1 VISKG
6 FGTLRKL
13 TLKDIARKAE
23 VSPSTVSLV
32 LRDSPLVADA
42 TRDKIRATME
52 ELGYV
57 YNRGAANLRSRRSK
71 TIGLIVCEI
80 TNPFYAEMVAGI
92 DTVMDR
98 NGWITFLANSSESP
112 ERQARFIQ
120 RIREQSA
127 DGIILTAAEGTEPEI
142 VSQLRAWRMP
152 FVQALRKIGD
162 DTGDYVGPDY
172 RLGMS
177 LAVEH
182 LIGLGHKRIAFIGG
196 ARRTSALRE
205 RLAGY
210 RNAMKRHGLEAEPVF
225 SCPATREQGV
235 KVIREALAMRDP
247 PTAAICYNDVIAFG
261 VILGLLEAG
270 RQPGKDVNL
279 VGFDNIA
286 EAALSRP
293 ALTTIAVEP
302 RQIGQEVA
310 ELILRRI
317 ADPTGRPEQVIL
329 PPRLIIRDT

>member
-1 VISKG
+1 M
-6 FGTLRKL
+6 RKL
-13 TLKDIARKAE
+13 TLKDIARQAK

-32 LRDSPLVADA
+32 LRESPLVAEA
-42 TRDKIRATME
+42 TRNKIRATME

-57 YNRGAANLRSRRSK
+57 YNRGAANLRSQRSK
-71 TIGLIVCEI
+71 TIGLVVCEI

-98 NGWITFLANSSESP
+98 NGWIAFLANSSESP
-112 ERQARFIQ
+112 ERQERFIQ
-120 RIREQSA
+120 RIREQNA
-127 DGIILTAAEGTEPEI
+127 DGIILTAAEGTEPDI
-142 VSQLRAWRMP
+142 VSRLRAWRIP
-152 FVQALRKIGD
+152 FVQALRRIGD
-162 DTGDYVGPDY
+162 DGGDYVGPDY
-172 RLGMS
+172 RMGVS

-182 LIGLGHKRIAFIGG
+182 LTGLGHKRIAFIGA

-205 RLAGY
+205 RLTGF
-210 RNAMKRHGLEAEPVF
+210 RNAMKRHHLSADTVIA
-225 SCPATREQGV
+225 CPATREQGA
-235 KVIREALAMRDP
+235 KAIREALAMPDP
-247 PTAAICYNDVIAFG
+247 PTAAVCYNDIVAFG

-270 RQPGKDVNL
+270 RQPGADFNL

>member
-1 VISKG
+1 M
-6 FGTLRKL
+6 RKL
-13 TLKDIARKAE
+13 TLKDIARHAK

-42 TRDKIRATME
+42 TRTKIRATME

-57 YNRGAANLRSRRSK
+57 YNRGAANLRSQRSK
-71 TIGLIVCEI
+71 TIGLVVCEI

-120 RIREQSA
+120 RIREQNA

-142 VSQLRAWRMP
+142 VSRLRHWRIP
-152 FVQALRKIGD
+152 FVQALRRIGD
-162 DTGDYVGPDY
+162 DAGDYVGPDY

-182 LIGLGHKRIAFIGG
+182 LIGLGHKGIAFIGG
-196 ARRTSALRE
+196 ARRHSALRE

-210 RNAMKRHGLEAEPVF
+210 RSAMKRHGLDPEPVF

-235 KVIREALAMRDP
+235 KVIREALAMRQP
-247 PTAAICYNDVIAFG
+247 PTAAICYNDITAFG

-270 RQPGKDVNL
+270 RQPGKDFNL

-302 RQIGQEVA
+302 RHIGQVVA

-317 ADPTGRPEQVIL
+317 ADPIGRPEQVIL

>member
-1 VISKG
+1 M
-6 FGTLRKL
+6 RKL
-13 TLKDIARKAE
+13 TLKDIARQAK

-32 LRDSPLVADA
+32 LRDSPLVAEA
-42 TRDKIRATME
+42 TRSRIRATME

-57 YNRGAANLRSRRSK
+57 YNRGAANLRSRQSK
-71 TIGLIVCEI
+71 TIGLVVCEI

-98 NGWITFLANSSESP
+98 NGWIAFLANSSESP

-120 RIREQSA
+120 RIREQNA

-142 VSQLRAWRMP
+142 VSRLKAWRIP
-152 FVQALRKIGD
+152 FVQALRRIGD
-162 DTGDYVGPDY
+162 EAGDYVGPDY

-205 RLAGY
+205 RLSGY
-210 RNAMKRHGLEAEPVF
+210 RSAMKRHGLDAEPIL

-235 KVIREALAMRDP
+235 KAIREALALRTP
-247 PTAAICYNDVIAFG
+247 PTAAICYNDVTAFG

-270 RQPGKDVNL
+270 RQPGKDFNL

-286 EAALSRP
+286 EASLSRP

-317 ADPTGRPEQVIL
+317 ADPSGRPEQVIL

>member
-1 VISKG
+1 M
-6 FGTLRKL
+6 RKL
-13 TLKDIARKAE
+13 TLKDIARQAK

-32 LRDSPLVADA
+32 LRDSPLVAEA
-42 TRDKIRATME
+42 TRSRIRATME

-57 YNRGAANLRSRRSK
+57 YNRGAANLRSQRSK
-71 TIGLIVCEI
+71 TIGLVVCEI

-98 NGWITFLANSSESP
+98 NGWIAFLANSSESP

-120 RIREQSA
+120 RIREQNV

-142 VSQLRAWRMP
+142 IARLHSWRIP
-152 FVQALRKIGD
+152 CVQALRRIGD
-162 DTGDYVGPDY
+162 GAGDYVGPDY
-172 RLGMS
+172 RLGVS

-182 LIGLGHKRIAFIGG
+182 LVGLGHKRIAFIGG

-210 RNAMKRHGLEAEPVF
+210 RSTMKRHALDAEPVF

-235 KVIREALAMRDP
+235 KAIREALAMRDP
-247 PTAAICYNDVIAFG
+247 PTAAICYNDITAFG
-261 VILGLLEAG
+261 AILGLLEVG
-270 RQPGKDVNL
+270 RQPGKDFNL

-317 ADPTGRPEQVIL
+317 ADPNGRPEQVIL

>member
-1 VISKG
+1 M
-6 FGTLRKL
+6 RKL
-13 TLKDIARKAE
+13 TLKDIAKQAQ

-32 LRDSPLVADA
+32 LRDSPLVAEA
-42 TRDKIRATME
+42 TRSKIRATME

-57 YNRGAANLRSRRSK
+57 YNRGAANLRSQRSK
-71 TIGLIVCEI
+71 TIGVVVCEI

-92 DTVMDR
+92 DTVMDQ
-98 NGWITFLANSSESP
+98 NGWIAFLANSSESP

-120 RIREQSA
+120 RIREQNA
-127 DGIILTAAEGTEPEI
+127 DGIILAAAEGTAPEI
-142 VSQLRAWRMP
+142 ASQLRAWRIP
-152 FVQALRKIGD
+152 FVQALRRIGD
-162 DTGDYVGPDY
+162 ESADYVGPDY

-182 LIGLGHKRIAFIGG
+182 LIGLGHKRIAFMGG

-205 RLAGY
+205 RLTGY
-210 RNAMKRHGLEAEPVF
+210 RSAMKRHGLDPEPVF

-270 RQPGKDVNL
+270 RQPGTDFNL

-317 ADPTGRPEQVIL
+317 ADPTGRPEQVIIA
-329 PPRLIIRDT
+329 PRLIIRDT

>member
-1 VISKG
+1 M
-6 FGTLRKL
+6 RKL
-13 TLKDIARKAE
+13 TLKDIARHAK

-42 TRDKIRATME
+42 TRAKIRATME

-57 YNRGAANLRSRRSK
+57 YNRGAANLRSQRSK
-71 TIGLIVCEI
+71 SIGLVVCEI

-98 NGWITFLANSSESP
+98 NGWIAFLANSSESP

-120 RIREQSA
+120 RIREQNA

-142 VSQLRAWRMP
+142 ISRLKHWRIP
-152 FVQALRKIGD
+152 FVQALRRVGD
-162 DTGDYVGPDY
+162 EAGDYVGPDY

-196 ARRTSALRE
+196 ARRHSALRE
-205 RLAGY
+205 RLSGY
-210 RNAMKRHGLEAEPVF
+210 RSAMKRHGLDPEPIF

-235 KVIREALAMRDP
+235 KVIREALAMRQP
-247 PTAAICYNDVIAFG
+247 PTAAICYNDITAFG

-270 RQPGKDVNL
+270 RQPGKDFNL

-293 ALTTIAVEP
+293 ALTTISVDP
-302 RQIGQEVA
+302 RHVGEEVA

-317 ADPTGRPEQVIL
+317 ADPGGRPEQVIL

>member
-1 VISKG
+1 M
-6 FGTLRKL
+6 RKL
-13 TLKDIARKAE
+13 TLKDIAKQAQ

-32 LRDSPLVADA
+32 LRDSPLVAEA
-42 TRDKIRATME
+42 TRSKIRATME

-57 YNRGAANLRSRRSK
+57 YNRGAANLRSQRSK
-71 TIGLIVCEI
+71 TIGLVVCEI

-92 DTVMDR
+92 DTVMDQ
-98 NGWITFLANSSESP
+98 NGWIAFLANSSESP

-120 RIREQSA
+120 RIREQNA
-127 DGIILTAAEGTEPEI
+127 DGIILTAAEGTAPEI
-142 VSQLRAWRMP
+142 ASQLRAWRIP
-152 FVQALRKIGD
+152 FVQALRRIGD
-162 DTGDYVGPDY
+162 ESADYVGPDY

-182 LIGLGHKRIAFIGG
+182 LIGLGHKRIAFMGG

-205 RLAGY
+205 RLTGY
-210 RNAMKRHGLEAEPVF
+210 RSAMKRHGLDPEPVF

-270 RQPGKDVNL
+270 RQPGTDFNL

-317 ADPTGRPEQVIL
+317 ADPTGRPEQVIIA
-329 PPRLIIRDT
+329 PRLIIRDT

>member
-1 VISKG
+1 M
-6 FGTLRKL
+6 RKL
-13 TLKDIARKAE
+13 TLKDIAREAE

-52 ELGYV
+52 QLGYV

-71 TIGLIVCEI
+71 TIGLVVCEI

-98 NGWITFLANSSESP
+98 NGWISFLANSSESA

-120 RIREQSA
+120 RIREQNA

-152 FVQALRKIGD
+152 FVQALRRIGD
-162 DTGDYVGPDY
+162 DAGDYVGPDY

-182 LIGLGHKRIAFIGG
+182 LIALGHKRIAFIGG

-210 RNAMKRHGLEAEPVF
+210 RHAMKRHGMEPEPVF
-225 SCPATREQGV
+225 PPAPPRGS
-235 KVIREALAMRDP
+235 KASRSSARRWRCAIRR
-247 PTAAICYNDVIAFG
+247 
-261 VILGLLEAG
+261 
-270 RQPGKDVNL
+270 
-279 VGFDNIA
+279 
-286 EAALSRP
+286 
-293 ALTTIAVEP
+293 
-302 RQIGQEVA
+302 
-310 ELILRRI
+310 LRRS
-317 ADPTGRPEQVIL
+317 ATTTSSPSV
-329 PPRLIIRDT
+329 

>member
-1 VISKG
+1 M
-6 FGTLRKL
+6 RKL
-13 TLKDIARKAE
+13 TLKDIARHAE

-32 LRDSPLVADA
+32 LRDSPLVAEA

-71 TIGLIVCEI
+71 TIGLVVCEI

-98 NGWITFLANSSESP
+98 NGWISFLANSSESP
-112 ERQARFIQ
+112 ARQARFIQ
-120 RIREQSA
+120 RIREQNA

-142 VSQLRAWRMP
+142 VSQLRAWRIP
-152 FVQALRKIGD
+152 FVQALRRIGD
-162 DTGDYVGPDY
+162 ESGDYVGPDY

-210 RNAMKRHGLEAEPVF
+210 RNAMKRHGLEPEPIF

-235 KVIREALAMRDP
+235 KVIREALAMREP

-261 VILGLLEAG
+261 VILGLLETG
-270 RQPGKDVNL
+270 RQPGTDFNL

>member
-1 VISKG
+1 M
-6 FGTLRKL
+6 RKL
-13 TLKDIARKAE
+13 TLKDIARHAD

-32 LRDSPLVADA
+32 LRDSPLVAEA
-42 TRDKIRATME
+42 TRNKIRATME

-71 TIGLIVCEI
+71 TIGLVVCEI

-98 NGWITFLANSSESP
+98 NGWISFLANSSESP

-120 RIREQSA
+120 RIREQNA

-142 VSQLRAWRMP
+142 VSQLRAWRIP
-152 FVQALRKIGD
+152 FVQALRRIGD
-162 DTGDYVGPDY
+162 ESGDYVGPDY

-210 RNAMKRHGLEAEPVF
+210 RNAMKRHGLEPEPIF

-235 KVIREALAMRDP
+235 KAIREALAMREP

-261 VILGLLEAG
+261 VILGLLETG
-270 RQPGKDVNL
+270 RQPGTDFNL

>member
-1 VISKG
+1 M
-6 FGTLRKL
+6 RKL
-13 TLKDIARKAE
+13 TLKDIARQAK

-32 LRDSPLVADA
+32 LRESPLVAEA
-42 TRDKIRATME
+42 TRSRIRATME

-71 TIGLIVCEI
+71 TIGLVVCEI

-98 NGWITFLANSSESP
+98 NGWIAFLANSSESP

-120 RIREQSA
+120 RIREQNV

-142 VSQLRAWRMP
+142 VSRLKAWRLP
-152 FVQALRKIGD
+152 CVQALRRIGEEN
-162 DTGDYVGPDY
+162 GDYVGPDY
-172 RLGMS
+172 RMGVS

-182 LIGLGHKRIAFIGG
+182 LIGLGHKGIAFIGG

-205 RLAGY
+205 RLAGF
-210 RNAMKRHGLEAEPVF
+210 RNAMKRHGLGAETVIA
-225 SCPATREQGV
+225 CPATREQGA
-235 KVIREALAMRDP
+235 KVIREALSLPDP
-247 PTAAICYNDVIAFG
+247 PTAAVCYNDIIAFG
-261 VILGLLEAG
+261 VILGLLESG
-270 RQPGKDVNL
+270 RQPGVDFNL

-310 ELILRRI
+310 ELVLRRI
-317 ADPTGRPEQVIL
+317 ADPGGRPEQVIL

>member
-1 VISKG
+1 M
-6 FGTLRKL
+6 RKL
-13 TLKDIARKAE
+13 TLKDIARQAE

-71 TIGLIVCEI
+71 TIGLVVCEI

-120 RIREQSA
+120 RIREQNA
-127 DGIILTAAEGTEPEI
+127 DGIILTAAEGTKPEI
-142 VSQLRAWRMP
+142 VSQLRAWRIP
-152 FVQALRKIGD
+152 FVQALRRISD
-162 DTGDYVGPDY
+162 EAGDYVGPDY

-210 RNAMKRHGLEAEPVF
+210 RAAMKRHGLEPEPVF

-235 KVIREALAMRDP
+235 KVIREALAMREP

-270 RQPGKDVNL
+270 RQPGTDFNL

>member
-1 VISKG
+1 M
-6 FGTLRKL
+6 RKL
-13 TLKDIARKAE
+13 TLKDIARHAK

-32 LRDSPLVADA
+32 LRDSPLVAEA
-42 TRDKIRATME
+42 TRSKIRATID

-71 TIGLIVCEI
+71 TIGVVVSEI
-80 TNPFYAEMVAGI
+80 TNPFYAELVAGI
-92 DTVMDR
+92 DAVMDR
-98 NGWITFLANSSESP
+98 TGWIAFLATSSESP

-120 RIREQSA
+120 RIREQNV
-127 DGIILTAAEGTEPEI
+127 DGIILTAAEGTEPEFI
-142 VSQLRAWRMP
+142 ARLQGWRIP
-152 FVQALRKIGD
+152 CVQALRRVGD
-162 DTGDYVGPDY
+162 ETSDYVGPDY
-172 RLGMS
+172 RMGVS
-177 LAVEH
+177 LAVER
-182 LIGLGHKRIAFIGG
+182 LIALGHKRIAFIGG
-196 ARRTSALRE
+196 ARRISALRE

-210 RNAMKRHGLEAEPVF
+210 RDALKRHGLAAEPVI
-225 SCPATREQGV
+225 SCPATREQGA
-235 KVIREALAMRDP
+235 KAIREALAMADP
-247 PTAAICYNDVIAFG
+247 PTAAVCYNDLTAFG
-261 VILGLLEAG
+261 VILGLQEAG
-270 RQPGKDVNL
+270 RQPGVDFNL

-317 ADPTGRPEQVIL
+317 ADPNGRPEQVIL

>member
-1 VISKG
+1 M
-6 FGTLRKL
+6 RKL
-13 TLKDIARKAE
+13 TLKDIARQAK

-32 LRDSPLVADA
+32 LRESPLVAEA
-42 TRDKIRATME
+42 TRSRIRATME

-71 TIGLIVCEI
+71 TIGLVVCEI

-98 NGWITFLANSSESP
+98 NGWIAFLANSSESP

-120 RIREQSA
+120 RIREQNV

-142 VSQLRAWRMP
+142 VSRLKAWRLP
-152 FVQALRKIGD
+152 CVQALRRIGEEN
-162 DTGDYVGPDY
+162 GDYVGPDY
-172 RLGMS
+172 RMGVS

-205 RLAGY
+205 RLAGF
-210 RNAMKRHGLEAEPVF
+210 RNAMKRHGLGAETVIA
-225 SCPATREQGV
+225 CPATREQGA
-235 KVIREALAMRDP
+235 KVIREALSLPDP
-247 PTAAICYNDVIAFG
+247 PTAAVCYNDIIAFG
-261 VILGLLEAG
+261 VILGLLESG
-270 RQPGKDVNL
+270 RQPGVDFNL

-310 ELILRRI
+310 ELVLRRI
-317 ADPTGRPEQVIL
+317 ADPGGRPEQVIL

>member
-1 VISKG
+1 
-6 FGTLRKL
+6 
-13 TLKDIARKAE
+13 
-23 VSPSTVSLV
+23 
-32 LRDSPLVADA
+32 LVADA

-71 TIGLIVCEI
+71 TIGLVVCEI

-120 RIREQSA
+120 RIREQNA
-127 DGIILTAAEGTEPEI
+127 DGIILTAAEGTKPEI
-142 VSQLRAWRMP
+142 VSQLRAWRIP
-152 FVQALRKIGD
+152 FVQALRRISD
-162 DTGDYVGPDY
+162 EAGDYVGPDY

-210 RNAMKRHGLEAEPVF
+210 RAAMKRHGLEPEPVF

-235 KVIREALAMRDP
+235 KVIREALAMREP

-270 RQPGKDVNL
+270 RQPGTDFNL

>member
-1 VISKG
+1 M
-6 FGTLRKL
+6 RKL
-13 TLKDIARKAE
+13 TLKDIARHAK

-32 LRDSPLVADA
+32 LRESPLVADA
-42 TRDKIRATME
+42 TRARIRATME

-57 YNRGAANLRSRRSK
+57 YNRGAANLRSQRSK
-71 TIGLIVCEI
+71 SIGLVVCEI

-98 NGWITFLANSSESP
+98 NGWIAFLANSSESP

-120 RIREQSA
+120 RIREQNA

-142 VSQLRAWRMP
+142 IQRLLAWRIP
-152 FVQALRKIGD
+152 FVQALRRIGD
-162 DTGDYVGPDY
+162 GNGDYVGPDY

-196 ARRTSALRE
+196 ARRHSALRE

-210 RNAMKRHGLEAEPVF
+210 RSAMKRHGLDAEPVF
-225 SCPATREQGV
+225 SCPATREDGV
-235 KVIREALAMRDP
+235 KVMREALTMRQP
-247 PTAAICYNDVIAFG
+247 PTAAICYNDVTAFG

-270 RQPGKDVNL
+270 RQPGKDFNL

-293 ALTTIAVEP
+293 ALTTIAVDP
-302 RQIGQEVA
+302 RQIGREVA

-317 ADPTGRPEQVIL
+317 ADPAGRPEQVIL

>member
-1 VISKG
+1 M
-6 FGTLRKL
+6 RKL
-13 TLKDIARKAE
+13 TLKDIARQAK

-42 TRDKIRATME
+42 TRNKIRATME

-71 TIGLIVCEI
+71 TIGLVVCEI

-98 NGWITFLANSSESP
+98 NGWIAFLANSSESP

-120 RIREQSA
+120 RIREQNV

-142 VSQLRAWRMP
+142 VSRLHAWRMP
-152 FVQALRKIGD
+152 FVQALRRIGD
-162 DTGDYVGPDY
+162 AAGDYVGPDY

-182 LIGLGHKRIAFIGG
+182 LIGMGHKRIAFIGG

-205 RLAGY
+205 RLSGY
-210 RNAMKRHGLEAEPVF
+210 RSAMKRHGLDAEPVF

-235 KVIREALAMRDP
+235 KAIREALAMRDP

-270 RQPGKDVNL
+270 RQPGIDFNL

-302 RQIGQEVA
+302 RQIGQEVG

>member
-1 VISKG
+1 M
-6 FGTLRKL
+6 RKL
-13 TLKDIARKAE
+13 TLKDIAKQAQ

-32 LRDSPLVADA
+32 LRDSPLVAEA
-42 TRDKIRATME
+42 TRSKIRATME

-57 YNRGAANLRSRRSK
+57 YNRGAANLRSQRSK
-71 TIGLIVCEI
+71 TIGVVVCEI

-92 DTVMDR
+92 DTVMDQ
-98 NGWITFLANSSESP
+98 NGWIAFLANSSESP

-120 RIREQSA
+120 RIREQNA
-127 DGIILTAAEGTEPEI
+127 DGIILTAAEGTAPEI
-142 VSQLRAWRMP
+142 ASQLRAWRIP
-152 FVQALRKIGD
+152 FVQALRRIGD
-162 DTGDYVGPDY
+162 ESADYVGPDY

-182 LIGLGHKRIAFIGG
+182 LIGLGHKRIAFMGG

-205 RLAGY
+205 RLTGY
-210 RNAMKRHGLEAEPVF
+210 RSAMKRHGLDPEPVF

-270 RQPGKDVNL
+270 RQPGTDFNL

-317 ADPTGRPEQVIL
+317 ADPTGRPEQVII

>member
-1 VISKG
+1 M
-6 FGTLRKL
+6 RKL
-13 TLKDIARKAE
+13 TLKDIARHAK
-23 VSPSTVSLV
+23 VSTSTVSLV
-32 LRDSPLVADA
+32 LRDSPLVAEA
-42 TRDKIRATME
+42 TRSKVRATME

-71 TIGLIVCEI
+71 TIGVVVCEI
-80 TNPFYAEMVAGI
+80 TNPFYAELVAGI

-98 NGWITFLANSSESP
+98 AGWIAFLANSSESP

-120 RIREQSA
+120 RIREQNV
-127 DGIILTAAEGTEPEI
+127 DGIVLTAAEGTEPEF
-142 VSQLRAWRMP
+142 VSRLHDWRIP
-152 FVQALRKIGD
+152 CVQALRRVGD
-162 DTGDYVGPDY
+162 ESGDYVGPDY
-172 RLGMS
+172 RLGVS

-182 LIGLGHKRIAFIGG
+182 LIALGHKRITFIGG
-196 ARRTSALRE
+196 ARRISALRE

-210 RNAMKRHGLEAEPVF
+210 RNAMKRHGLEPEPVVP
-225 SCPATREQGV
+225 CPATREHGA
-235 KVIREALAMRDP
+235 KAIRHVLSGHNP
-247 PTAAICYNDVIAFG
+247 PTAAVCYNDITAFG

-270 RQPGKDVNL
+270 HQPGRDFNL
-279 VGFDNIA
+279 VGFDNIS

-317 ADPTGRPEQVIL
+317 ADPDGRPEQVIL

>member
-1 VISKG
+1 M
-6 FGTLRKL
+6 RKL
-13 TLKDIARKAE
+13 TLKDIAKQAQ

-32 LRDSPLVADA
+32 LRDSPLVAEA
-42 TRDKIRATME
+42 TRSKIRATME

-57 YNRGAANLRSRRSK
+57 YNRGAANLRSQRSK
-71 TIGLIVCEI
+71 TIGVVVCEI

-92 DTVMDR
+92 DTVMDQ
-98 NGWITFLANSSESP
+98 NGWIAFLANSSESP

-120 RIREQSA
+120 RIREQNA
-127 DGIILTAAEGTEPEI
+127 DGIILTAAEGTAPEI
-142 VSQLRAWRMP
+142 ASQLRAWRIP
-152 FVQALRKIGD
+152 FVQALRRIGD
-162 DTGDYVGPDY
+162 ESADYVGPDY

-182 LIGLGHKRIAFIGG
+182 LIGLGHKRIAFMGG

-205 RLAGY
+205 RLTGY
-210 RNAMKRHGLEAEPVF
+210 RSAMKRHGLDPEPVF

-270 RQPGKDVNL
+270 RQPGTDFNL

-317 ADPTGRPEQVIL
+317 ADPTGRPEQVIIA
-329 PPRLIIRDT
+329 PRLIIRDT

>member
-1 VISKG
+1 M
-6 FGTLRKL
+6 RKL
-13 TLKDIARKAE
+13 TLKDIAKQAQ

-32 LRDSPLVADA
+32 LRDSPLVAEA
-42 TRDKIRATME
+42 TRSKIRATME

-57 YNRGAANLRSRRSK
+57 YNRGAANLRSQRSK
-71 TIGLIVCEI
+71 TIGVVVCEI

-92 DTVMDR
+92 DTVMDQ
-98 NGWITFLANSSESP
+98 NGWIAFLANSSESP

-120 RIREQSA
+120 RIREQNA
-127 DGIILTAAEGTEPEI
+127 DGIILTAAEGTAPEI
-142 VSQLRAWRMP
+142 ASQLRAWRIP
-152 FVQALRKIGD
+152 FVQALRRIGD
-162 DTGDYVGPDY
+162 ESADYVGPDY

-182 LIGLGHKRIAFIGG
+182 LIGLGHKRIAFMGG

-205 RLAGY
+205 RLTGY
-210 RNAMKRHGLEAEPVF
+210 RSAMKRHGLDPEPVF

-235 KVIREALAMRDP
+235 KAIREALAMRDP

-270 RQPGKDVNL
+270 RQPGTDFNL

>member
-1 VISKG
+1 M
-6 FGTLRKL
+6 RKL
-13 TLKDIARKAE
+13 TLKDIARQAK

-42 TRDKIRATME
+42 TRSKIRATME

-57 YNRGAANLRSRRSK
+57 YNRGAANLRSQRSK
-71 TIGLIVCEI
+71 TIGLVVCEI

-112 ERQARFIQ
+112 ERQGRFIQ
-120 RIREQSA
+120 RIREQNA
-127 DGIILTAAEGTEPEI
+127 DGIILTAAEGTDPEI
-142 VSQLRAWRMP
+142 ISRLHAWRIP
-152 FVQALRKIGD
+152 FVQALRRISD
-162 DTGDYVGPDY
+162 AAGDYVGPDY
-172 RLGMS
+172 KLGMS

-210 RNAMKRHGLEAEPVF
+210 RNAMKRHGLDPEPVF

-235 KVIREALAMRDP
+235 KVIREALAMRNP
-247 PTAAICYNDVIAFG
+247 PTAAICYNDIMAFG
-261 VILGLLEAG
+261 AILGLLEVG
-270 RQPGKDVNL
+270 RQPGRDFNL

-317 ADPTGRPEQVIL
+317 ADPSGRPEQVIL

>member
-1 VISKG
+1 M
-6 FGTLRKL
+6 RKL
-13 TLKDIARKAE
+13 TLKDIAKQAQ

-32 LRDSPLVADA
+32 LRDSPLVAEA
-42 TRDKIRATME
+42 TRSKIRATME

-57 YNRGAANLRSRRSK
+57 YNRGAANLRSQRSK
-71 TIGLIVCEI
+71 TIGLVVCEI

-92 DTVMDR
+92 DTVMDQ

-120 RIREQSA
+120 RIREQNA

-142 VSQLRAWRMP
+142 AAQLRAWRIP
-152 FVQALRKIGD
+152 FVQALRRIGD
-162 DTGDYVGPDY
+162 ESADYVGPDY

-182 LIGLGHKRIAFIGG
+182 LIGLGHKRIAFMGG

-205 RLAGY
+205 RLTGY
-210 RNAMKRHGLEAEPVF
+210 RSAMKRHGLDPEPVF

-270 RQPGKDVNL
+270 RQPGTDFNL

-317 ADPTGRPEQVIL
+317 ADPTGRPEQVIIA
-329 PPRLIIRDT
+329 PRLIIRDT

>member
-1 VISKG
+1 M
-6 FGTLRKL
+6 RKL
-13 TLKDIARKAE
+13 TLKDIARQAK

-32 LRDSPLVADA
+32 LRDSPLVAET
-42 TRDKIRATME
+42 TRNKVRATME
-52 ELGYV
+52 QLDYV
-57 YNRGAANLRSRRSK
+57 YNRGAANLRSQQSK
-71 TIGLIVCEI
+71 TIGVVVCEI

-92 DTVMDR
+92 DTVMDS
-98 NGWITFLANSSESP
+98 NGWIAFLANSSESP

-120 RIREQSA
+120 RIREQNA

-142 VSQLRAWRMP
+142 VSRLHALRIP
-152 FVQALRKIGD
+152 FVQALRRVGD
-162 DTGDYVGPDY
+162 ENADYVGPDY

-210 RNAMKRHGLEAEPVF
+210 RSAMKRHRLEPGPVF

-235 KVIREALAMRDP
+235 KAIREALAMGDP

-270 RQPGKDVNL
+270 RQPGTDFRV

-302 RQIGQEVA
+302 RQIGREVA

>member
-1 VISKG
+1 MTRKTAPAPRV
-6 FGTLRKL
+6 TLAN
-13 TLKDIARKAE
+13 IAE
-23 VSPSTVSLV
+23 GCGVSRATVSLV
-32 LRDSPLVADA
+32 VRNSPLVHAE
-42 TRDKIRATME
+42 TRAKVEAEFKRQ
-52 ELGYV
+52 GYV

-71 TIGLIVCEI
+71 TIGLVVCEI

-98 NGWITFLANSSESP
+98 NGWISFLANSSESP

-120 RIREQSA
+120 RIREQNA

-142 VSQLRAWRMP
+142 VSQLRAWRIP
-152 FVQALRKIGD
+152 FVQALRRIGD
-162 DTGDYVGPDY
+162 ESGDYVGPDY

-210 RNAMKRHGLEAEPVF
+210 RNAMKRHGLEPEPIF

-235 KVIREALAMRDP
+235 KAIREALAMREP

-261 VILGLLEAG
+261 VILGLLETG
-270 RQPGKDVNL
+270 RQPGTDFNL

-317 ADPTGRPEQVIL
+317 ADPTGPPEQVIL

>member
-1 VISKG
+1 M
-6 FGTLRKL
+6 RKL
-13 TLKDIARKAE
+13 TLKDIARHAD

-32 LRDSPLVADA
+32 LRDSPLVAEA
-42 TRDKIRATME
+42 TRNKIRATME

-71 TIGLIVCEI
+71 TIGLVVCEI
-80 TNPFYAEMVAGI
+80 TNPFYAEMVADI

-98 NGWITFLANSSESP
+98 NGWISFLANSSESP

-120 RIREQSA
+120 RIREQNA

-142 VSQLRAWRMP
+142 VSQLRAWRIP
-152 FVQALRKIGD
+152 FVQALRRIGD
-162 DTGDYVGPDY
+162 ESGDYVGPDY

-210 RNAMKRHGLEAEPVF
+210 RNAMKRHGLEPEPIF

-235 KVIREALAMRDP
+235 KAIREALAMREP

-261 VILGLLEAG
+261 VILGLLETG
-270 RQPGKDVNL
+270 RQPGTDFNL

>member
-1 VISKG
+1 MP
-6 FGTLRKL
+6 R
-13 TLKDIARKAE
+13 
-23 VSPSTVSLV
+23 
-32 LRDSPLVADA
+32 A
-42 TRDKIRATME
+42 TRSAPPWNSSATSIT
-52 ELGYV
+52 
-57 YNRGAANLRSRRSK
+57 RGAANLRSRRSK
-71 TIGLIVCEI
+71 TIGLVVCEI

-98 NGWITFLANSSESP
+98 NGWISFLANSSESA

-120 RIREQSA
+120 RIREQNA

-152 FVQALRKIGD
+152 FVQALRRIGD
-162 DTGDYVGPDY
+162 DAGDYVGPDY

-182 LIGLGHKRIAFIGG
+182 LIALGHKRIAFIGG

-210 RNAMKRHGLEAEPVF
+210 RHAMKRHGMEPEPVF

-270 RQPGKDVNL
+270 RQPGTDFNL

-302 RQIGQEVA
+302 RQIGEEVA

>member
-1 VISKG
+1 M
-6 FGTLRKL
+6 RKL
-13 TLKDIARKAE
+13 TLKDIARQAD

-32 LRDSPLVADA
+32 LRESPLVAEA
-42 TRDKIRATME
+42 TRTKVRATME

-71 TIGLIVCEI
+71 TIGLVVCEI
-80 TNPFYAEMVAGI
+80 TNPFYAELVAGI

-98 NGWITFLANSSESP
+98 SGWIAFLANSSESP
-112 ERQARFIQ
+112 ERQDRFIQ
-120 RIREQSA
+120 RIREQNA
-127 DGIILTAAEGTEPEI
+127 DGIILAAAEGTEPAI
-142 VSQLRAWRMP
+142 IAQLRAWKLP
-152 FVQALRKIGD
+152 CVQALRRVGD
-162 DTGDYVGPDY
+162 EAGDYVGPDY
-172 RLGMS
+172 RMGVS

-182 LIGLGHKRIAFIGG
+182 LIGLGHKRIAYIGG

-205 RLAGY
+205 RLAGF
-210 RNAMKRHGLEAEPVF
+210 RNAMKRHGLDPEPVI
-225 SCPATREQGV
+225 SCPATREQGA
-235 KVIREALAMRDP
+235 KAIRDLLLLPDP
-247 PTAAICYNDVIAFG
+247 PTAAVCYNDIIAFG

-270 RQPGKDVNL
+270 KQPGVDFNL

-310 ELILRRI
+310 ELVLRRI
-317 ADPTGRPEQVIL
+317 ADPDGRPEQVIL

>member
-1 VISKG
+1 M
-6 FGTLRKL
+6 RKL
-13 TLKDIARKAE
+13 TLKDIAKQAQ

-32 LRDSPLVADA
+32 LRDSPLVAEA
-42 TRDKIRATME
+42 TRSKIRATME

-57 YNRGAANLRSRRSK
+57 YNRGAANLRSQRSK
-71 TIGLIVCEI
+71 TIGLVVCEI

-92 DTVMDR
+92 DTVMDQ

-120 RIREQSA
+120 RIREQNA

-142 VSQLRAWRMP
+142 ASQLRAWRIP
-152 FVQALRKIGD
+152 FVQALRRIGD
-162 DTGDYVGPDY
+162 ESADYVGPDY

-182 LIGLGHKRIAFIGG
+182 LIGLGHKRIAFMGG

-210 RNAMKRHGLEAEPVF
+210 RSAMKRHGLDPEPVF

-235 KVIREALAMRDP
+235 KVIREALAMRDR

-270 RQPGKDVNL
+270 RQPGTDFNL

-317 ADPTGRPEQVIL
+317 ADPTGRPEQVIIA
-329 PPRLIIRDT
+329 PRLIIRDT

>member
-1 VISKG
+1 M
-6 FGTLRKL
+6 RKL
-13 TLKDIARKAE
+13 TLKDIARHAE

-32 LRDSPLVADA
+32 LRDSPLVAES
-42 TRDKIRATME
+42 TRSKIRATID

-71 TIGLIVCEI
+71 TIGVVVSEI
-80 TNPFYAEMVAGI
+80 TNPFYAELVAGI
-92 DTVMDR
+92 DVVMDR
-98 NGWITFLANSSESP
+98 TGWIAFFATSSESP

-120 RIREQSA
+120 RIREQNV
-127 DGIILTAAEGTEPEI
+127 DGIILTAAEGTEPEFI
-142 VSQLRAWRMP
+142 ARLQGWRIP
-152 FVQALRKIGD
+152 CVQALRRVGD
-162 DTGDYVGPDY
+162 ETSDYVGPDY
-172 RLGMS
+172 RMGVS

-182 LIGLGHKRIAFIGG
+182 LIALGHKRIAFIGG
-196 ARRTSALRE
+196 ARRISALRE

-210 RNAMKRHGLEAEPVF
+210 RAAMKRHGLEAEPVI
-225 SCPATREQGV
+225 SCPATREQGARA
-235 KVIREALAMRDP
+235 IREALATPDP
-247 PTAAICYNDVIAFG
+247 PTAAVCYNDLTAFG
-261 VILGLLEAG
+261 VILGLQEAG
-270 RQPGKDVNL
+270 RQPGVDFNL

-310 ELILRRI
+310 ELMLRRI
-317 ADPTGRPEQVIL
+317 ADPNGRPEQVIL

>member
-1 VISKG
+1 M
-6 FGTLRKL
+6 RKL
-13 TLKDIARKAE
+13 TLKDIARHAK

-42 TRDKIRATME
+42 TRSKIRATIE

-71 TIGLIVCEI
+71 TIGVVVCEI
-80 TNPFYAEMVAGI
+80 TNPFYAELVAGI
-92 DTVMDR
+92 DAVMDR
-98 NGWITFLANSSESP
+98 TGWIAFLATSSESP

-120 RIREQSA
+120 RIREQNV
-127 DGIILTAAEGTEPEI
+127 DGIILTAAEGTDPEI
-142 VSQLRAWRMP
+142 VSRLQGWRLP
-152 FVQALRKIGD
+152 CVQALRRVGD
-162 DTGDYVGPDY
+162 ETSDYVGPDY
-172 RLGMS
+172 RMGVS

-182 LIGLGHKRIAFIGG
+182 LISLGHKRIAFIGG

-205 RLAGY
+205 RLTGY
-210 RNAMKRHGLEAEPVF
+210 RTAMKRHEIAAEPVI
-225 SCPATREQGV
+225 SCPANREQGA
-235 KVIREALAMRDP
+235 KAIREALAMPNP
-247 PTAAICYNDVIAFG
+247 PTAAVCYNDLTAFG
-261 VILGLLEAG
+261 VILGLLDAG
-270 RQPGKDVNL
+270 RQPGIDFNL

-317 ADPTGRPEQVIL
+317 ADPNGRPEQVIL

>member
-1 VISKG
+1 M
-6 FGTLRKL
+6 RKL
-13 TLKDIARKAE
+13 TLKDIAKQAQ

-32 LRDSPLVADA
+32 LRDSPLVAEA
-42 TRDKIRATME
+42 TRSKIRATME

-57 YNRGAANLRSRRSK
+57 YNRGAANLRSQRSK
-71 TIGLIVCEI
+71 TIGLVVCEI

-92 DTVMDR
+92 DTVMDQ

-120 RIREQSA
+120 RIREQNA

-142 VSQLRAWRMP
+142 ASQLRAWRIP
-152 FVQALRKIGD
+152 FVQALRRIGD
-162 DTGDYVGPDY
+162 ESADYVGPDY

-182 LIGLGHKRIAFIGG
+182 LIGLGHKRIAFMGG

-205 RLAGY
+205 RLIGY
-210 RNAMKRHGLEAEPVF
+210 RSAMKRHGLDPEPVF

-270 RQPGKDVNL
+270 RQPGTDFNL

-317 ADPTGRPEQVIL
+317 ADPTGRPEQVIIA
-329 PPRLIIRDT
+329 PRLIIRDT